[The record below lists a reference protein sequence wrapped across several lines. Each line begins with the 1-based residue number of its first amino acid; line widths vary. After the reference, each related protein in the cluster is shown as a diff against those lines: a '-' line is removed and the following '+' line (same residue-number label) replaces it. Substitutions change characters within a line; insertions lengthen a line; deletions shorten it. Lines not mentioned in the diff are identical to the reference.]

1 MAVVGIVA
9 EYNPFH
15 VGHARHLSLVR
26 QRVGEDA
33 VLVVCMSGH
42 WVQRG
47 DCAVTDKWTRAAAA
61 ARFGADL
68 VLELPT
74 PLAMSSAETFARG
87 AVSLLTAAG
96 IDALSFGCE
105 VPDGAAL
112 QALADALNSPA
123 FDADLSPLMARGLS
137 YPAARQQAAAALTS
151 RSTAALLAMPNN
163 NLAVEYLRCLPD
175 HVTPLPIH
183 RPGVHDAPLPD
194 RDDPSAASLRALLRA
209 GESADRYLPAPWQGQ
224 IYDLRHLERTILSR
238 LRSLSVEALEAFPD
252 AGDGLARRL
261 WKAAQTAATLDEL
274 WAAAKTKRLTH
285 ARLRRVTLRAAL
297 AIPSPAAPAYL
308 RVLAMTG
315 RGAAHLSALKKTC
328 PLPIVTKPAQHK
340 DLLAA
345 EAALTDQFS
354 LCAGRPLP
362 CGEEFR
368 HSPVLLAS

>member
-1 MAVVGIVA
+1 MAVIGIVA

-15 VGHARHLSLVR
+15 VGHAKHLALAR
-26 QRVGEDA
+26 QRSGPDA
-33 VLVVCMSGH
+33 VVVVCMSGH

-61 ARFGADL
+61 AQFGADL

-87 AVSLLTAAG
+87 AVSILTAAG
-96 IDALSFGCE
+96 MNALSFGCE
-105 VPDGAAL
+105 TPDPAAL

-123 FDADLSPLMARGLS
+123 FDGAVAPLMARGLS
-137 YPAARQQAAAALTS
+137 YPAARQKAAAALTS
-151 RSTAALLAMPNN
+151 RSTAALLALPNN
-163 NLAVEYLRCLPD
+163 NLAVEYLRALPRG
-175 HVTPLPIH
+175 VTPLPIC
-183 RPGVHDAPLPD
+183 RRGMHDAPLPD

-209 GESADRYLPAPWQGQ
+209 GESADLYLPAPWQGQ
-224 IYDLRHLERTILSR
+224 VYDLRHLERAILSR
-238 LRSLSVEALEAFPD
+238 LRRMTVKELETFPD
-252 AGDGLARRL
+252 AGDGLAQRL
-261 WKAAQTAATLDEL
+261 WRAAQTAASLAEL
-274 WAAAKTKRLTH
+274 WNAAKTKRLTH

-297 AIPSPAAPAYL
+297 AIPPPAPPAFL
-308 RVLAMTG
+308 RVLAMTR

-328 PLPIVTKPAQHK
+328 PLPLITKPARHK

-354 LCAGRPLP
+354 LCAGLPVP

-368 HSPVLLAS
+368 HSPVLVDE

>member
-1 MAVVGIVA
+1 MEAVGVIA
-9 EYNPFH
+9 EYNPLH
-15 VGHARHLSLVR
+15 KGHLLHLAQTR
-26 QRVGEDA
+26 AACPGAA
-33 VLVVCMSGH
+33 VVVCMSGN

-47 DCAVTDKWTRAAAA
+47 DCAVADKWVRARWAVQA
-61 ARFGADL
+61 GADL

-74 PLAMSSAETFARG
+74 VFAVASAPVFAQG
-87 AVSLLTAAG
+87 GVALLSALG

-105 VPDGAAL
+105 APDLPRL
-112 QALADALNSPA
+112 QALAKALDTPD
-123 FDADLSPLMARGLS
+123 FDAAVRPLLARGLS

-224 IYDLRHLERTILSR
+224 IYDLRHLERAILSR
-238 LRSLSVEALEAFPD
+238 LRSLNVEALETFPD
-252 AGDGLARRL
+252 AGDGLAQRL

-368 HSPVLLAS
+368 HSPVLLDS